1 MLNLGHVHA
10 QSQNLPQSF
19 FVSFHL
25 LQNNDLKLNDS
36 YIHHSATHY
45 KKKWYRGNVKNNG
58 YLFHSIVYK
67 SKPKIAHRDTILIV

>member
-45 KKKWYRGNVKNNG
+45 KKGNGTEEMLKTMGTYFIVLYIKANQKLLIEI
-58 YLFHSIVYK
+58 LF
-67 SKPKIAHRDTILIV
+67 